1 MEELK
6 NKYFEWIVRKTYF
19 DSYCHEF
26 KSIPVEQKLLNL
38 ALYIHEGGDLRFAIN
53 TYKEDRSEHTLRSLK
68 DTLEFYINF
77 IRTGE
82 PESDLIVFLNM
93 FLSEEQLIILL
104 EQELKARLFFE
115 YENVDD
121 FMKKVYKIE
130 VGGFNLEYFV
140 NQDYV
145 SRKDGLNAIFKGNLK
160 KDFDLGDFDEV
171 ITD

>member
-1 MEELK
+1 
-6 NKYFEWIVRKTYF
+6 
-19 DSYCHEF
+19 
-26 KSIPVEQKLLNL
+26 
-38 ALYIHEGGDLRFAIN
+38 
-53 TYKEDRSEHTLRSLK
+53 
-68 DTLEFYINF
+68 
-77 IRTGE
+77 
-82 PESDLIVFLNM
+82 M

-160 KDFDLGDFDEV
+160 EDFDLGDFDEV